1 MLKLREAQGLDIHSG
16 GCSPERMGTAFESC
30 IWKCRIRPCES
41 NRNPFC
47 FSRCYTPCLQLRRKN
62 NRTFRRF
69 LRNHQGS
76 LTNFSNT
83 FQIQSQVTRRLLTE
97 GFRNLTAKTALGK
110 STTNFSNRDNSDFAE
125 SKFRLD
131 LFILQYKQKA
141 LTSKIR
147 KESAL

>member
-1 MLKLREAQGLDIHSG
+1 ME
-16 GCSPERMGTAFESC
+16 TAFVSAGSDPAN
-30 IWKCRIRPCES
+30 RIVTLFASPDATLRAS
-41 NRNPFC
+41 N
-47 FSRCYTPCLQLRRKN
+47 LEEKN
-62 NRTFRRF
+62 NHTFRRF